1 MYPGLPSI
9 INITYRNLLITG
21 YYWISTR
28 TTLWAFWE
36 RTMSYVITYFLG
48 LYITTW
54 ECAGH
59 VGRKQ
64 GIRGERRDRVETV
77 KRKTP
82 TRKTLYTLVQ

>member
-1 MYPGLPSI
+1 
-9 INITYRNLLITG
+9 
-21 YYWISTR
+21 
-28 TTLWAFWE
+28 
-36 RTMSYVITYFLG
+36 MSYVITYFLG

-82 TRKTLYTLVQ
+82 TRKTLFIYVGTMILSKQLARNEWKLLNTERDGKYYRRPTP